1 MFKKGILHFD
11 LGLLL
16 PICVLTLINLT
27 TLFSLN
33 LNLFK
38 NELLYFFIGIIV
50 FLGFS
55 FVNHKIVFLYGK
67 PIYIISLIL
76 LITVLIIG
84 VEARGSMRWVEIYG
98 FRIQFAELLKPFLAI
113 SLSSFLVSRKSVG
126 IKNFLAILGYIA
138 PLVILV
144 FVQPDLGDALI
155 YVVVAMLTLI
165 FYGFPIVYFIGVF
178 VLLAILSPLGWLFL
192 HDYQRQRV
200 LTFLNPSSDPL
211 GKSYNAI
218 QSIIAIGAGM
228 FLGKGF
234 GQGSQSGLRFLP
246 ERHTDFIFATIS
258 EQLGFVGSAIVVVC
272 FLFLLYRI
280 YKISVNTD
288 DKASKIFTVA
298 CFFIIL
304 VQFFFNVGMNIGI
317 LPIVGITLPFL
328 SYGGSSML
336 TNFIIIGL
344 LTSIAR
350 SSGDNKVLEIR

>member
-1 MFKKGILHFD
+1 MFKKGIFNFD

-16 PICVLTLINLT
+16 PICVLILINLA

-33 LNLFK
+33 INLFK
-38 NELLYFFIGIIV
+38 NELLYTFVGLVV

-55 FVNHKIVFLYGK
+55 FVNHKVIFFYGK
-67 PIYIISLIL
+67 SIYILSLIL
-76 LITVLIIG
+76 LVAVLVIG
-84 VEARGSMRWVEIYG
+84 VEARGSLRWVEIYG

-126 IKNFLAILGYIA
+126 IKNFLAIISYIT
-138 PLVILV
+138 PLVLLV

-155 YVVVAMLTLI
+155 YVAVAMLTLI
-165 FYGFPIVYFIGVF
+165 YYGFPIVYFIGVF
-178 VLLAILSPLGWLFL
+178 ILLALLSPLGWLFL
-192 HDYQRQRV
+192 HDYQRHRV
-200 LTFLNPSSDPL
+200 LTFLNPASDPL

-228 FLGKGF
+228 FIGKGF

-258 EQLGFVGSAIVVVC
+258 EQLGLIGSTIVIIC
-272 FLFLLYRI
+272 FFFLLYRI
-280 YKISVNTD
+280 YKISINAD
-288 DKASKIFTVA
+288 DKVSKIFA
-298 CFFIIL
+298 SSCFFIIL

-350 SSGDNKVLEIR
+350 SSGNNKVLEIR